1 MEQII
6 EKLKQTARDSWK
18 GETGEER
25 AKHLESFLRTKL
37 KNYSEKTGLSEL
49 EILKGWEEQR
59 TYSAINFYQESNQPE
74 IKADK
79 VIIAESSEDF
89 FKKFPSRKWI
99 CPNCKGISKDP
110 FLCDSGI
117 KLKLI
122 NGSNKKEICNWSAGG
137 LFGTFGEGVHV
148 FLKDKMK
155 LVGIF
160 KPIELIRKINER
172 GTGK

>member
-1 MEQII
+1 MENILIPKKLKEAVEHDENNQKGFHNYQ
-6 EKLKQTARDSWK
+6 EKLDWII
-18 GETGEER
+18 ER
-25 AKHLESFLRTKL
+25 AKH
-37 KNYSEKTGLSEL
+37 YSEKTGIDASE
-49 EILKGWEEQR
+49 IIKGWEEQR
-59 TYSAINFYQESNQPE
+59 DYWYMNFYQEANQPE

-89 FKKFPSRKWI
+89 FRRFPSRKWI

-110 FLCDSGI
+110 FLCDSGV

-137 LFGTFGEGVHV
+137 LFGTLGNGVHV

-160 KPIELIRKINER
+160 KPLELKDAKGDKSE
-172 GTGK
+172 

>member
-6 EKLKQTARDSWK
+6 EKLKQEARDSWK
-18 GETGEER
+18 GEVGEER
-25 AKHLESFLRTKL
+25 AEELESFLKTKL
-37 KNYSEKTGLSEL
+37 KNYSEKTGVSEL

-59 TYSAINFYQESNQPE
+59 TYSAINFYQEANQPE
-74 IKADK
+74 IKTDK

-110 FLCDSGI
+110 FMCDSGV

-122 NGSNKKEICNWSAGG
+122 NGSNKKEICNWKAGG
-137 LFGTFGEGVHV
+137 LFGTMGNGVHV
-148 FLKDKMK
+148 FLKDKLK

-160 KPIELIRKINER
+160 KPLELNDAKR
-172 GTGK
+172 GKSE